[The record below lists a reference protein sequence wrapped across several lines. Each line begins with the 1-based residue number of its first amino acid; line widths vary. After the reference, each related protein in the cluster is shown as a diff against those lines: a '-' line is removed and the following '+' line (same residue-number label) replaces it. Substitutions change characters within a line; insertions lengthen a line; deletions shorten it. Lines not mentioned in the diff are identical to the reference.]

1 MTQKR
6 ILVLNG
12 HPAAKSLSAHFAQNY
27 AEAAGA
33 AGAIVR
39 VHHLSEMNFDVDFGQ
54 GNYSEFKPLEPVLEQ
69 CLSDLEWAEHLV
81 VTTPMW
87 WGGLAG
93 KAQGIIRPGAYPGAH
108 IRYADQDTAWL
119 ASPDADWQDG
129 ACHHD
134 IGHTAVVRAGG
145 LQARDHAPDDETD
158 SGFRR
163 HQTDPIFLFFRRE
176 RGNRTQGAR
185 LDWHSQG
192 AWAAG
197 GLNTAFSTGPKT
209 TKCCAI
215 CVTSRCEKH
224 IF

>member
-87 WGGLAG
+87 WGGLPAKLKGLFDRAFIPGRTFDTRIKTRLGLPAPMLTG
-93 KAQGIIRPGAYPGAH
+93 KTARVIMTSDTPQWFERVVYKRAIMHQMTKQILGFVGIKPTRYSYFSGASEATEHRVQGWTG
-108 IRYADQDTAWL
+108 T
-119 ASPDADWQDG
+119 
-129 ACHHD
+129 
-134 IGHTAVVRAGG
+134 VRELGR
-145 LQARDHAPDDETD
+145 QAA
-158 SGFRR
+158 
-163 HQTDPIFLFFRRE
+163 
-176 RGNRTQGAR
+176 
-185 LDWHSQG
+185 
-192 AWAAG
+192 
-197 GLNTAFSTGPKT
+197 
-209 TKCCAI
+209 
-215 CVTSRCEKH
+215 
-224 IF
+224 